1 MKEKTNYKYFI
12 GYLDEVIRL
21 LVLVFPKMSGYAIT
35 FKAKDRDKDKSNTL
49 MAFRIGD
56 EKQLEKYKA
65 IYTKIEDVKNIELDD
80 LPVYDDTYIK
90 TKIRISW

>member
-56 EKQLEKYKA
+56 EKQLE
-65 IYTKIEDVKNIELDD
+65 NIKPFALR
-80 LPVYDDTYIK
+80 LK
-90 TKIRISW
+90 T

>member
-21 LVLVFPKMSGYAIT
+21 LVLVFPKMSGYVIT

-56 EKQLEKYKA
+56 EKQLE
-65 IYTKIEDVKNIELDD
+65 NIKPFALR
-80 LPVYDDTYIK
+80 LK
-90 TKIRISW
+90 T